1 MIGVYYLT
9 LTNKRQLWLSR
20 ISDLADSGLTQTKW
34 CSQKN
39 IHLSTLRYW
48 LSKLR
53 EPEEEPQSWLCVD
66 LPEGKNIA
74 TLPQAAEDT
83 YNVGIKISCG
93 PYTVE
98 FPSGCSRTAMVDVLQ
113 LVKEL

>member
-1 MIGVYYLT
+1 M
-9 LTNKRQLWLSR
+9 NKLQRANQRQLWLSR
-20 ISDLADSGLTQTKW
+20 ISDLADSGLTQTMW

-39 IHLSTLRYW
+39 LPLSTLRYW

-53 EPEEEPQSWLCVD
+53 EPEEESQKWLCVD

-74 TLPQAAEDT
+74 TLPQATEDT
-83 YNVGIKISCG
+83 YDARIKISCG

-98 FPSGCSRTAMVDVLQ
+98 FPSGCSRTVMADVLQ
-113 LVKEL
+113 LVREL

>member
-1 MIGVYYLT
+1 M
-9 LTNKRQLWLSR
+9 NKLQRANQRQLWLSR

-53 EPEEEPQSWLCVD
+53 EPEEEPQNWLCVD
-66 LPEGKNIA
+66 IPEGKNIA
-74 TLPQAAEDT
+74 TLQSPAASLPIS
-83 YNVGIKISCG
+83 GIKISCG

-98 FPSGCSRTAMVDVLQ
+98 FPSECTRKAMVDVLQ
-113 LVKEL
+113 LVREL